1 MTLRQL
7 KGWYYALT
15 ACNTIASAYYLN
27 YLFFFLHDRFGFG
40 NRGNLLVAALHGGAY
55 VFAARFGGRFAQ
67 ARGYLTSLAVGFA
80 GLALCT
86 GVAAFIDRADAQVWM
101 VVPYTSALLLTWPA
115 LEALV
120 IEHEPAARVPHM
132 VGLYNL
138 TWSLATALS
147 YFTGGRLYDA
157 IGRGAVFVVP
167 SVMFVALLMAVLWLR
182 PRAARMIPPEVEDG
196 RVAHPDGHAT
206 ASRVPAH
213 TFLRLAWIANPFAY
227 MAMYTVL
234 AVMPDLARRL
244 GLSPTRAGLF
254 CSVWFFSRV
263 VAFAALWAWTGW
275 HYRFRWMVAAFASII
290 LAFTAILLAPSLA
303 IMVLAQIFFGLSAG
317 LIYYS
322 SLFYAM
328 DVGEE
333 KGEHGGLHEA
343 AIGIGICAGPAVGAL
358 SLQMWPGA
366 PRANAMAVGTLL
378 LAGFASMLVT
388 WFQGRRG
395 SRVVQQP
402 PGPAL

>member
-7 KGWYYALT
+7 KGAYYALT
-15 ACNTIASAYYLN
+15 ACNTVASAYYLN

-40 NRGNLLVAALHGGAY
+40 NRGNLLVAALHGATY
-55 VFAARFGGRFAQ
+55 ILAAWFGGRFAQ
-67 ARGYLTSLAVGFA
+67 ARGYLTSLAAGLA

-86 GVAAFIDRADAQVWM
+86 GVAYFVDSALGQVLLI
-101 VVPYTSALLLTWPA
+101 VPYTSVLLLTWPA

-120 IEHEPAARVPHM
+120 IEHEPVSRVPHM
-132 VGLYNL
+132 VGIYNL
-138 TWSLATALS
+138 TWSLATAVS

-157 IGRGAVFVVP
+157 LGRGAIFVVP
-167 SVMFVALLMAVLWLR
+167 GLMFLGLFAAVLWLR
-182 PRAARMIPPEVEDG
+182 PRAASVVVPPDTPVEGARPDA
-196 RVAHPDGHAT
+196 RAVAGSVAP
-206 ASRVPAH
+206 P
-213 TFLRLAWIANPFAY
+213 TFLTLAWIANPFAY

-244 GLSPTRAGLF
+244 GLSPTRVGLF

-263 VAFAALWAWTGW
+263 VAFAVLWMWTGW
-275 HYRFRWMVAAFASII
+275 HYRFRWMVAAFALVI
-290 LAFTAILLAPSLA
+290 LSFASILLASSLTV
-303 IMVLAQIFFGLSAG
+303 IVVAQVFFGLSAG

-328 DVGEE
+328 DVGEA

-358 SLQMWPGA
+358 SLQIWPA
-366 PRANAMAVGTLL
+366 IPRANAFAVSALL
-378 LAGFASMLVT
+378 LAGFAAMLLT
-388 WFQGRRG
+388 WTRR
-395 SRVVQQP
+395 RER
-402 PGPAL
+402 

>member
-7 KGWYYALT
+7 KVWYYAIT

-40 NRGNLLVAALHGGAY
+40 NRGNLLVAALHGATY
-55 VFAARFGGRFAQ
+55 ILAAWFGGRFAQ

-86 GVAAFIDRADAQVWM
+86 GVAYFVDTAWGQVLLI
-101 VVPYTSALLLTWPA
+101 VPYTSVLLLTWPA

-120 IEHEPAARVPHM
+120 LDHEPVSRVPHM
-132 VGLYNL
+132 IGIYNL

-157 IGRGAVFVVP
+157 IGRDAIFLVP
-167 SVMFVALLMAVLWLR
+167 GLMFLALLATVFWLR
-182 PRAARMIPPEVEDG
+182 PRADAVVLPAASAGAVDEPRSPAPAPG
-196 RVAHPDGHAT
+196 VAPGM
-206 ASRVPAH
+206 
-213 TFLRLAWIANPFAY
+213 FLRLAWIANPFAY

-234 AVMPDLARRL
+234 AVMPELARRL
-244 GLSPTRAGLF
+244 GLSPTRVGLF
-254 CSVWFFSRV
+254 CSLWFFSRV
-263 VAFAALWAWTGW
+263 VAFAVLWMWTGW
-275 HYRFRWMVAAFASII
+275 HYKFRWMVTAFATII
-290 LAFTAILLAPSLA
+290 ASFASILLAPSLSVM
-303 IMVLAQIFFGLSAG
+303 IVAQVFFGLSAG

-328 DVGEE
+328 DVGET

-358 SLQMWPGA
+358 SLQMWPNV
-366 PRANAMAVGTLL
+366 PRANAIAVSALL
-378 LAGFASMLVT
+378 LSGFAAMLVT
-388 WFQGRRG
+388 WFRTDNRD
-395 SRVVQQP
+395 RV
-402 PGPAL
+402 